1 MNPVLAEKL
10 ISAVDRMPA
19 FPKNVQELLA
29 LTRNMDCSPK
39 DVVLVIEKDP
49 VLTVKILRV
58 INAAYFNLSRPI
70 TSINHAVIFLGFN
83 TIKNLSLG
91 VAAIGILPSHNAADF
106 DAQQCLLHS
115 LSCAGIAQQLALRV
129 ADVDPMDCYLAG
141 LLHDFGKLV
150 LAQYFPDEFRQALA
164 HSQSNATSL
173 HLSLREIMGID
184 HSSIGAMLVEKWRFP
199 EKLVESIR
207 YQYGPELKDTAMI
220 ACVFTANQI
229 SKKMAFGFAGNSCV
243 EELPAA
249 IVKRLGGNLTEV
261 LTSLGDLTL
270 IHEEAKK
277 FSRM

>member
-1 MNPVLAEKL
+1 MDPDLAKQL
-10 ISAVDRMPA
+10 IAAVDRMPA

-29 LTRNMDCSPK
+29 LTRHMDCSPK

-58 INAAYFNLSRPI
+58 INAAYFNLARPI
-70 TSINHAVIFLGFN
+70 TSVNHAVIFLGFN

-91 VAAIGILPSHNAADF
+91 VAAIGILPARNSAGF
-106 DAQQCLLHS
+106 DGHQCLLHS

-129 ADVDPMDCYLAG
+129 ADVDPMECYVAG

-150 LAQYFPDEFRQALA
+150 LAQYFPEEFKRALA
-164 HSQSNATSL
+164 HSHNTATSL

-199 EKLVESIR
+199 EKMVEAIR
-207 YQYGPELKDTAMI
+207 YQYGPELKDSPMI
-220 ACVFTANQI
+220 ACVFAANQI
-229 SKKMAFGFAGNSCV
+229 CKKSGFGFAGNACV

-249 IVKRLGGNLTEV
+249 VVKRLGGGLDDV
-261 LTSLGDLTL
+261 LASLGDLTPVY
-270 IHEEAKK
+270 EEAKK

>member
-1 MNPVLAEKL
+1 MDPELAKKL
-10 ISAVDRMPA
+10 IAAVDRMPA
-19 FPKNVQELLA
+19 FPKNVQELLE
-29 LTRNMDCSPK
+29 LTRHMDCSPK

-70 TSINHAVIFLGFN
+70 TSVNHAVIFLGFN

-91 VAAIGILPSHNAADF
+91 VAAIGILPAHNSAGF
-106 DAQQCLLHS
+106 DGHQCLLHS
-115 LSCAGIAQQLALRV
+115 LSCAGMAQQIALRV
-129 ADVDPMDCYLAG
+129 ADVDPMECYVAG

-150 LAQYFPDEFRQALA
+150 LAQYFPDEFKQALA
-164 HSQSNATSL
+164 HSQSHGMSL
-173 HLSLREIMGID
+173 HLSLRETMGID

-199 EKLVESIR
+199 EKLVDAIR

-229 SKKMAFGFAGNSCV
+229 SKKLGFGFAGNACV
-243 EELPAA
+243 EELPPAV
-249 IVKRLGGNLTEV
+249 VKRLGGNLDHV
-261 LTSLGDLTL
+261 IASLGDLAPMY
-270 IHEEAKK
+270 EEAKK